1 MFKTLIDSL
10 LYEYGNFISSLHENC
25 CRSNKLSKSLFQGMN
40 NLFPGV
46 QGRGKEK

>member
-10 LYEYGNFISSLHENC
+10 LYLHENC
-25 CRSNKLSKSLFQGMN
+25 CPSNKLSKSLFQGMN